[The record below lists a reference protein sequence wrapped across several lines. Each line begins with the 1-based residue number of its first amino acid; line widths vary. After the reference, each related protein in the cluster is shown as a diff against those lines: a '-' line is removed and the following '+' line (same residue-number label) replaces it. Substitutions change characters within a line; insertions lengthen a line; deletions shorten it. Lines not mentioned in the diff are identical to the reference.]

1 MTPEHGHN
9 IHTRSTLTLS
19 AKGPAVHFVT
29 LPDAS
34 SAIAPAFGDAS
45 AARGWLKTQPQTQP
59 LALLEAICT
68 QIDAVDASQSSAAT
82 AVALLDVLRQGAL
95 VAAEAL
101 EPRFLRK
108 PLPLPAE
115 DLRCFIAVQRLWTR
129 QAIAYL
135 RRLPQLPPGQR
146 LLPLHRAAS
155 ALRLAQLAYY
165 QSAQDA
171 PSLLDHLLLAV
182 LGHADDAACLRQP
195 LSDPGFPHLGED
207 SIAGH
212 LTWAFMLRICD
223 PYRLSAAQLTVA
235 NRALSRWRE
244 LASFQSTPDASPR
257 ARNIDLNELFLG
269 EFPQGLPRWLEL
281 RKVLRKIEQRLASL
295 STGESPED
303 LKLGRELSGAAA
315 SRLLRQLAHDFSCP
329 PALPSTEISE
339 VELAFGSDHAY
350 ALFAAALINPAKR
363 LEGASASLAHQ
374 RVAMFGFDRASTLPT
389 AVKRLEVP
397 GEIWALVDGAAIKA
411 QPDPTARRLTPCL
424 ISTRVDEVA
433 SLGVMEGLREAAD
446 GSLSASLRWFDEHVE
461 AVRLLRPGKAVE
473 PIAAFV
479 LGDGAEMS
487 DDCTLLVPTN
497 AGLRLE
503 QTVQIDG
510 NAHGRLI
517 LTAVTERGSDFVR
530 YAFRLA

>member
-1 MTPEHGHN
+1 M
-9 IHTRSTLTLS
+9 
-19 AKGPAVHFVT
+19 HFIT

-34 SAIAPAFGDAS
+34 TTVPLAFSDVVT
-45 AARGWLKTQPQTQP
+45 ARNWLRAQPQAQP
-59 LALLEAICT
+59 LALLESICD
-68 QIDAVDASQSSAAT
+68 QIDAIDASQLSAS
-82 AVALLDVLRQGAL
+82 VVIALLDLLRNGAL

-108 PLPLPAE
+108 PLPLPVE
-115 DLRCFIAVQRLWTR
+115 DLRCFVTVQRLWSS

-135 RRLPQLPPGQR
+135 RRLPQLPPGQW

-155 ALRLAQLAYY
+155 ALRLAQVAHY
-165 QSAQDA
+165 QSAQEM

-182 LGHADDAACLRQP
+182 LGHADDAACLRQS
-195 LSDPGFPHLGED
+195 LADPGFPHLGED

-212 LTWAFMLRICD
+212 LTWAFMLRVCD
-223 PYRLSAAQLTVA
+223 PYRLTAVQLSVA

-244 LASFQSTPDASPR
+244 LATFQSTPDESPR
-257 ARNIDLNELFLG
+257 ARSIDLNEMFLG

-281 RKVLRKIEQRLASL
+281 RKVVRKIDQRLEAL
-295 STGESPED
+295 SAGEAPET

-315 SRLLRQLAHDFSCP
+315 IRLLRQLAHDFASP
-329 PALPSTEISE
+329 PAHPSTEISD
-339 VELAFGSDHAY
+339 VELAFGAEHAY
-350 ALFAAALINPAKR
+350 TLFTGKLINPGKQ
-363 LEGASASLAHQ
+363 LESGSASLAHQ

-397 GEIWALVDGAAIKA
+397 GEVWALVDGAAIRA
-411 QPDPTARRLTPCL
+411 QPDPAARRLTPCL
-424 ISTRVDEVA
+424 ISTRTEEVA
-433 SLGVMEGLREAAD
+433 SLGVMEGLREARD

-461 AVRLLRPGKAVE
+461 AVRLQRAGHAVE
-473 PIAAFV
+473 PVAAFL
-479 LGDGAEMS
+479 LGENTNISKA
-487 DDCTLLVPTN
+487 CTLLVPAS

-510 NAHGRLI
+510 NAHGRLV